1 MGMNKQKQTVKEDRK
16 LSNQAGNMHLM
27 IIVAVVVAAIVGV
40 GIYVWQSQ
48 RSKDSDTAST
58 AQEQATATPTPQPTT
73 SGVSVT
79 LLGGD
84 LTMLAVDGWTK
95 GTETNLIKDID
106 GTSFRIA
113 IQAQGVDYLALDTV
127 GGYAT
132 EVSQVETTQGTTLYI
147 LKMGT
152 TADATNYVVST
163 CAPASGFGC
172 APDFDGRKL
181 YVTLAPL
188 GDGSSTIAPL
198 DYSLPATATALTDF
212 EAIARALPL

>member
-1 MGMNKQKQTVKEDRK
+1 MGMNKLDKMTKKRSN
-16 LSNQAGNMHLM
+16 LSSQAGAMHLM
-27 IIVAVVVAAIVGV
+27 IILVAVVVAAVVGA
-40 GIYVWQSQ
+40 GIYVWKSQ
-48 RSKDSDTAST
+48 DSKDSDSAST
-58 AQEQATATPTPQPTT
+58 TSAEVTATPEPTT

-84 LTMLAVDGWTK
+84 LTILAVDGWTK

-106 GTSFRIA
+106 GTSFRVA
-113 IQAQGVDYLALDTV
+113 IQAQGVDYLTLDTV

-152 TADATNYVVST
+152 TADATNYVAST

-198 DYSLPATATALTDF
+198 DYALPATATAITDF
-212 EAIARALPL
+212 EAIVRALPL

>member
-1 MGMNKQKQTVKEDRK
+1 MNKQRQTIKEDRK
-16 LSNQAGNMHLM
+16 LSSQAGSMHLM
-27 IIVAVVVAAIVGV
+27 IILVAVVVAAVIGV

-48 RSKDSDTAST
+48 DSKDSDSAST
-58 AQEQATATPTPQPTT
+58 AQDQATATPQPTT

-95 GTETNLIKDID
+95 GTEQNLIKDID
-106 GTSFRIA
+106 GTSFRVA

-132 EVSQVETTQGTTLYI
+132 EVSQIETTQGTTLYI
-147 LKMGT
+147 LKLGT
-152 TADATNYVVST
+152 TADATNYVVSS
-163 CAPASGFGC
+163 CAPTNGFGC